1 MAAKLKRIKL
11 GSIIQMGGRM
21 KERSIVSTDVME
33 RGRWCSRMVRFMK
46 EIGRRIEEKGKEQ
59 LATRTEIYMKESTML
74 I

>member
-1 MAAKLKRIKL
+1 
-11 GSIIQMGGRM
+11 M